1 MKTKNRQFAVEHGV
15 IDRVWWPK
23 QSSCS
28 TKSCALSNGKI
39 VSRSG
44 QSDLPDGQKSD
55 LPDGQTLDRPWLRPG
70 FYPPRNVY
78 YSQSLV
84 SHPSVVFPHVS
95 AHGLNQPKGIMTVRL
110 ILILI
115 TLIPL
120 MTLIAIAKFIF
131 VFSYRCVAK

>member
-15 IDRVWWPK
+15 IDRIWWPK
-23 QSSCS
+23 QSGCS

-39 VSRSG
+39 VSRNG
-44 QSDLPDGQKSD
+44 QSD

-70 FYPPRNVY
+70 LYPPRNVY

-120 MTLIAIAKFIF
+120 MTLIAIAKFVF
-131 VFSYRCVAK
+131 VFSYRCVFA